1 MAVHP
6 HDKNTPTLDKILQ
19 ESFEDMG
26 KGEKETLSKKL
37 SEESPLPAEA
47 VSQEKPQDYEYNKVY
62 KSNEVSSMQLKR
74 KGLSKPKEAPKTE
87 VKTKLSSS
95 QGDDFDIEW

>member
-6 HDKNTPTLDKILQ
+6 RDKDKPTLETILQ
-19 ESFEDMG
+19 ESFQEMG
-26 KGEKETLSKKL
+26 KGERNLEQKV
-37 SEESPLPAEA
+37 SEESPMPAEA
-47 VSQEKPQDYEYNKVY
+47 GSQEKPQDYEYNKVY

-95 QGDDFDIEW
+95 KGDDFDIEW

>member
-6 HDKNTPTLDKILQ
+6 RDKNKPTLDTILQ
-19 ESFEDMG
+19 ESFQEMG
-26 KGEKETLSKKL
+26 KGERNLEQKV
-37 SEESPLPAEA
+37 SEETPLPVEP
-47 VSQEKPQDYEYNKVY
+47 VSQENPQNYEYNKVY
-62 KSNEVSSMQLKR
+62 KSNEVSSMQLER
-74 KGLSKPKEAPKTE
+74 KGLSKPKETPKTE

>member
-6 HDKNTPTLDKILQ
+6 RDKNKPTLDKILQ
-19 ESFEDMG
+19 ESFDDMG
-26 KGEKETLSKKL
+26 KGERNIEQKA
-37 SEESPLPAEA
+37 SEELPKSDE
-47 VSQEKPQDYEYNKVY
+47 VKSQDKPQDYEYNKVY
-62 KSNEVSSMQLKR
+62 RSSEISTMELKR
-74 KGLSKPKEAPKTE
+74 QGLSKPKEAPKTE

>member
-6 HDKNTPTLDKILQ
+6 RDKNKPTLDKILQ
-19 ESFEDMG
+19 ESFADIG
-26 KGEKETLSKKL
+26 KGERNLEQKV
-37 SEESPLPAEA
+37 SEESAVPAEQM
-47 VSQEKPQDYEYNKVY
+47 SKEEPQDYQYNKVY
-62 KSNEVSSMQLKR
+62 KSNEVSTMQLKR

>member
-6 HDKNTPTLDKILQ
+6 RDKNKPTLDKILQ
-19 ESFEDMG
+19 ESFEHMG
-26 KGEKETLSKKL
+26 KGERNLEQKA
-37 SEESPLPAEA
+37 SEETPLPAEA
-47 VSQEKPQDYEYNKVY
+47 VNQEKPQNYEYNKVY

-87 VKTKLSSS
+87 VKTQLSSS

>member
-1 MAVHP
+1 MAVNP
-6 HDKNTPTLDKILQ
+6 RDKNKPTLDKILQ

-26 KGEKETLSKKL
+26 KGERNLEQKA
-37 SEESPLPAEA
+37 SEELSNSAD
-47 VSQEKPQDYEYNKVY
+47 VKNQDKPQDYEYNKVY
-62 KSNEVSSMQLKR
+62 RSSEISTMELKR
-74 KGLSKPKEAPKTE
+74 QGLSKPKEAPKTE

>member
-6 HDKNTPTLDKILQ
+6 RDKNKPTLETILQ

-26 KGEKETLSKKL
+26 KGERNLEQKA
-37 SEESPLPAEA
+37 SEESSIPAEP
-47 VSQEKPQDYEYNKVY
+47 VSQEKPQNFEYNKVY
-62 KSNEVSSMQLKR
+62 KSNEVSNMQLKR

-87 VKTKLSSS
+87 VKTKLTSS

>member
-6 HDKNTPTLDKILQ
+6 RDKNKPTLDTILQ
-19 ESFEDMG
+19 ESFQEMG
-26 KGEKETLSKKL
+26 KGERNLEQKT
-37 SEESPLPAEA
+37 SEETPMPAEP
-47 VSQEKPQDYEYNKVY
+47 VSQEKPQNYEYNKVY
-62 KSNEVSSMQLKR
+62 KSNEVSSMQLER
-74 KGLSKPKEAPKTE
+74 KGLSKPKEIPKTE